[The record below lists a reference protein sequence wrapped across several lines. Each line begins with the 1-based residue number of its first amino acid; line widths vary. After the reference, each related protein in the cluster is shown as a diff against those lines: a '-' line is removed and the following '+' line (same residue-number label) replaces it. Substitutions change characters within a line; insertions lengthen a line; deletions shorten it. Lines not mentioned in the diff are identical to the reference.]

1 MVSAKRK
8 GLEGGH
14 DSASHQQKETP
25 GRKRGAK
32 KQKTLPSAPAQT
44 TSAAPDGSVLPQ
56 IQASAAS
63 SDQASQAPETPTKQP
78 SKHWTDELRISLL
91 VAVLNEL
98 DHTFS
103 RQTWHKIAESLKPKK
118 PSITLNSARTPHYPG
133 EDEKLRAS
141 SISHRRGGNCPN
153 TLEVLQQLIAHC
165 KTTSKISLNLVAVL
179 PAKASV
185 ASQQILAGFGT
196 GVQLKHCIYREQFN
210 EPASSYIIKSQ
221 ASGSRTIVNYN
232 ELPEMTVE
240 EFTAIA
246 DKIGSNATFFH
257 FEGRIP
263 EVTLPCIRY
272 LRQSYPSIKI
282 SVEAEKPG
290 RPGLQELANEADVV
304 FYAKSWAQGQGYASA
319 EECLR
324 KQWPMTR
331 NASLLC
337 CTWGEDGAV
346 ALDTQAGELLHSP
359 AYTAPGFEIVDTIGA
374 GDTFIAGMLYAW
386 LCQEN
391 LNLAKKIQFA
401 NRVAGMKV
409 GQEGFSGLD
418 KALESF

>member
-1 MVSAKRK
+1 MS
-8 GLEGGH
+8 
-14 DSASHQQKETP
+14 
-25 GRKRGAK
+25 
-32 KQKTLPSAPAQT
+32 
-44 TSAAPDGSVLPQ
+44 
-56 IQASAAS
+56 
-63 SDQASQAPETPTKQP
+63 
-78 SKHWTDELRISLL
+78 L
-91 VAVLNEL
+91 VAVGACYVDTIL
-98 DHTFS
+98 T
-103 RQTWHKIAESLKPKK
+103 
-118 PSITLNSARTPHYPG
+118 TPHYPG

-153 TLEVLQQLIAHC
+153 TLEVLQQLIAHS
-165 KTTSKISLNLVAVL
+165 KTTSKVSLNLVAVL

-185 ASQQILAGFGT
+185 ASQQILAGFGP
-196 GVQLKHCIYREQFN
+196 GVELEHCTYREPFS

-246 DKIGSNATFFH
+246 DKIGSTATWFH

-263 EVTLPCIRY
+263 EVSLACMRY
-272 LRQSYPSIKI
+272 LRQCYPSIKI
-282 SVEAEKPG
+282 SVEAEKPA

-304 FYAKSWAQGQGYASA
+304 FYSKSWAQGQAYASA

-324 KQWPMTR
+324 RQSRLTR
-331 NASLLC
+331 NASFLC
-337 CTWGEDGAV
+337 CTWGEGGAV
-346 ALDTQAGELLHSP
+346 ALDTQTGQLLHSP
-359 AYTAPGFEIVDTIGA
+359 AYTAPDFQVVDTIGA

-391 LNLAKKIQFA
+391 WNLEKKIHFA